1 MIVDYGVFVEP
12 PVIINQYI
20 LLPSLLGRGRGWFF
34 FLLLLLHFLLYLHHF
49 NGEDEC

>member
-20 LLPSLLGRGRGWFF
+20 LLPSLLGRGRGWGLFTF
-34 FLLLLLHFLLYLHHF
+34 SSLPSTLQL
-49 NGEDEC
+49 